1 MLDFININFIDV
13 LDVIIVAFIFFEVF
27 KLTRGT
33 NAISIFMAIM
43 VLYIIWII
51 ARVLGMELLTL
62 ILGQILGVGVLALII
77 LFQQEIR
84 RFLLHLGNATP
95 LKKRRRRSIFYNKL
109 EGFSPAALDEITNA
123 CSRMSTSKTGAL
135 IVIKHESSL
144 EPYIET
150 GDVIDAAIHRRLIE
164 NLFFKNSP
172 LHDGAMIITHDRIVA
187 VRCTLPI
194 TDSQNINPGYG
205 MRHKAA
211 IGITEQTDAEAI
223 VVSEETGNIS
233 YVANGVITLM
243 SSIIELR
250 VALENSFK

>member
-13 LDVIIVAFIFFEVF
+13 LDVIIVAFIFFELF
-27 KLTRGT
+27 RLTRGT
-33 NAISIFMAIM
+33 NAINIFMVIM
-43 VLYIIWII
+43 VLYICWIV
-51 ARVLGMELLTL
+51 ARALGMDLLSL

-77 LFQQEIR
+77 IFQQEIR
-84 RFLLHLGNATP
+84 RFLLHLGGVAP
-95 LKKRRRRSIFYNKL
+95 LRKRKRRSIFYRKQ
-109 EGFSPAALDEITNA
+109 EGFSTAAIDEITNA
-123 CSRMSTSKTGAL
+123 CSRMSASKTGAL

-144 EPYIET
+144 ESYIET
-150 GDVIDAAIHRRLIE
+150 GDVIDATIHRRLIE

-172 LHDGAMIITHDRIVA
+172 LHDGAMIITNSRIIA

-194 TDSQNINPGYG
+194 TDNQDINPSYG

-211 IGITEQTDAEAI
+211 IGVTEQTDAEAI

-243 SSIIELR
+243 NSIIELR

>member
-33 NAISIFMAIM
+33 NAITIFMAIM
-43 VLYIIWII
+43 VLYICWIV

-84 RFLLHLGNATP
+84 RFLLHIGNVAP
-95 LKKRRRRSIFYNKL
+95 LKRRRKRSLFYKKI
-109 EGFSPAALDEITNA
+109 EGFTPAALDEITNA
-123 CSRMSTSKTGAL
+123 CSRMSASKTGAL

-144 EPYIET
+144 EPFIET

-172 LHDGAMIITHDRIVA
+172 LHDGAMIISHDRIVA

-194 TDSQNINPGYG
+194 TDNQDINPGYG

-211 IGITEQTDAEAI
+211 IGITELTDAEAI

-233 YVANGVITLM
+233 YVANGNITLM
-243 SSIIELR
+243 NSIIELR